1 MACTIVDYIHG
12 ALLQSLLAFLAQNV
26 IDDIVRL
33 LKRPRGPKT
42 PVTEIVAELI
52 TPVATIPLS
61 GNMAFSR
68 LTLTPVACPPNF

>member
-1 MACTIVDYIHG
+1 MACTIVDDIHG

-52 TPVATIPLS
+52 TPVATIPFS
-61 GNMAFSR
+61 GNMDFFS
-68 LTLTPVACPPNF
+68 LNPNPGSMPA

>member
-1 MACTIVDYIHG
+1 MACTIVDGIHG
-12 ALLQSLLAFLAQNV
+12 ALLQSLLVFLAQNV

-61 GNMAFSR
+61 GNMDFFSHN
-68 LTLTPVACPPNF
+68 PNPGSMPA